1 MPFLETPVFLLGHL
15 ERLKCACPS
24 IFVLITVVTYIS
36 SSSIQPCIASSRHCL
51 VRSFVRFA
59 CFKMNVAS
67 LFTLFL
73 TRCSEDIGLAFLYLL
88 STLFKVFVCCFVT
101 DPLSRRPN
109 SEDPG

>member
-1 MPFLETPVFLLGHL
+1 
-15 ERLKCACPS
+15 
-24 IFVLITVVTYIS
+24 
-36 SSSIQPCIASSRHCL
+36 
-51 VRSFVRFA
+51 
-59 CFKMNVAS
+59 MNVAS